1 MSTSKDSRSNKHTKS
16 VRRSIATS
24 ATVAAVG
31 FSYAS
36 LATNIGQSEAFS
48 ISNPC
53 ISLGNSK
60 NSRSSACS
68 YSTSDSTTLNPS
80 VSSSSSNGLFYKFGG
95 DVDGH
100 LEQQFLN
107 ASPPL
112 TKVMEEIPQGADGN
126 GREQE
131 EQPQENLD
139 GYLEFLDRRYN
150 RLRRKDEPQPQ
161 LSGPT
166 ATWNW
171 IFDHHQ
177 SASGSSEGVIQSNN
191 DQAREDALYAL
202 GVADLASNK
211 LLQKYHSHHSAS
223 GVKMTSLSSVGLKL
237 GTVAHVIYM
246 MKTEKQNQVLK
257 LSFDCASKVFARCLA
272 LTNRFVR
279 MSLFRM
285 KWKFHFAIM
294 AFMMHIV
301 NPLRENILSSFS
313 SFSPSRGQLK
323 NE

>member
-177 SASGSSEGVIQSNN
+177 SASGIIQSNN